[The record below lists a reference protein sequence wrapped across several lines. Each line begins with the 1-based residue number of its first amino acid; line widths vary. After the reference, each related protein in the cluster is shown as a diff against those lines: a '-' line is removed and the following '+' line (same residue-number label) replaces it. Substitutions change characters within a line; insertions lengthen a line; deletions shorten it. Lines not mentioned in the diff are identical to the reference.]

1 MNVADKRYANAIVLQ
16 VSGRLDQET
25 CEGFRL
31 QLTEYVERAVR
42 EKSGL
47 VLDFKGL
54 EYVSSA
60 GLRCLLVASR
70 QMKAAK
76 GRILVA
82 DMQPMVAEIFAI
94 SHFDLLFEVVPTVRE
109 ALAAVSAEAA
119 AAYTGS

>member
-1 MNVADKRYANAIVLQ
+1 MNVVDRRYANAIVLQ

-25 CEGFRL
+25 CDTARTL
-31 QLTEYVERAVR
+31 LTTYVDQAARA
-42 EKSGL
+42 KHAL
-47 VLDFKGL
+47 VLDLGGL

-60 GLRCLLVASR
+60 GLRCLLIASR

-82 DMQPMVAEIFAI
+82 GMQPMVAEIFAI

-119 AAYTGS
+119 AAFQQG

>member
-1 MNVADKRYANAIVLQ
+1 MNVVARRYANAVVLQ

-25 CEGFRL
+25 CEAFREVL
-31 QLTEYVERAVR
+31 SNDVQNAAR
-42 EKSGL
+42 EGHAL
-47 VLDFKGL
+47 ILDFSGL

-60 GLRCLLVASR
+60 GLRCLLMASR
-70 QMKAAK
+70 QMKAAN

-94 SHFDLLFEVVPTVRE
+94 SHFDMMFEVVPTVRD

-119 AAYTGS
+119 AAFQRG

>member
-1 MNVADKRYANAIVLQ
+1 MDVVDKRYANAVVVR

-25 CEGFRL
+25 CEGFRP
-31 QLTEYVERAVR
+31 QLTGYVDRASR
-42 EKSGL
+42 EGCTL
-47 VLDFKGL
+47 ILDFGEL

-76 GRILVA
+76 GRIMVA
-82 DMQPMVAEIFAI
+82 GMQPMVAEIFAI
-94 SHFDLLFEVVPTVRE
+94 SHFDMLFEVVPTVRE

-119 AAYTGS
+119 AAFRG

>member
-1 MNVADKRYANAIVLQ
+1 MNVADKRYADAIVLQ

-25 CEGFRL
+25 CEDFRPR
-31 QLTEYVERAVR
+31 LTEYVDRAVR

-119 AAYTGS
+119 AAYTGR

>member
-1 MNVADKRYANAIVLQ
+1 MNVADKRYADAIVLQ

-25 CEGFRL
+25 CEDFRPR
-31 QLTEYVERAVR
+31 LTEYVDRAVR

-119 AAYTGS
+119 AAYAGS

>member
-1 MNVADKRYANAIVLQ
+1 MNVADKRYADAIVLQ
-16 VSGRLDQET
+16 VGGRLDQET
-25 CEGFRL
+25 CEDFRPK
-31 QLTEYVERAVR
+31 LTGYVERAVR

-47 VLDFKGL
+47 ILDFNGL

-94 SHFDLLFEVVPTVRE
+94 SHFDLLFEVMPTVRE

>member
-25 CEGFRL
+25 CEAFRP
-31 QLTEYVERAVR
+31 QLTGYVERAAR
-42 EKSGL
+42 EKCGL

-119 AAYTGS
+119 AAYAGS

>member
-1 MNVADKRYANAIVLQ
+1 MNVADKRYADAIVLQ

-25 CEGFRL
+25 CEDFRP
-31 QLTEYVERAVR
+31 QLTEYVDRAVR

-47 VLDFKGL
+47 VLDFNGL

-119 AAYTGS
+119 AAYAGS

>member
-1 MNVADKRYANAIVLQ
+1 MDIVDKRYANALVLQ

-25 CEGFRL
+25 CEDFRPR
-31 QLTEYVERAVR
+31 LTGHVERAVR
-42 EKSGL
+42 ERSAL
-47 VLDFKGL
+47 ILDFSGL

-60 GLRCLLVASR
+60 GLRCLLIASR

-82 DMQPMVAEIFAI
+82 GMQSMVAEIFAI
-94 SHFDLLFEVVPTVRE
+94 SHFDLLFEIVPTVGE

-119 AAYTGS
+119 AAFHQA